1 MLSVRAYSILLVK
14 ISALTMSLVDVGSPL
29 TFSANFCS
37 EWFLLVELQEHWQL
51 FRLNSPI
58 IFLFIFKLV
67 FQTIDIVS

>member
-1 MLSVRAYSILLVK
+1 
-14 ISALTMSLVDVGSPL
+14 MSLVDVGSPL
-29 TFSANFCS
+29 TFSANFCC